1 MSTDN
6 ITGLALAK
14 PFITFINQF
23 FLVFCLGLLVF
34 GDDMSPERTH
44 VTVNLGTQDT
54 RVLDTLVH
62 RLDVY
67 AKRVLVGVSL
77 STCITGI
84 PDFDSHVLQLF
95 VS

>member
-1 MSTDN
+1 
-6 ITGLALAK
+6 
-14 PFITFINQF
+14 
-23 FLVFCLGLLVF
+23 
-34 GDDMSPERTH
+34 MSPERTH